1 MIAILNK
8 LFLHSKNFS
17 SLHSK
22 FQKIK
27 KKADIEKIFKA
38 IKQFSDTSEVRYVGG
53 CVRKIINNELVED
66 IDLAVNLSPSEV
78 SKVLKKNNIKSY
90 ETGIKYGTITALIN
104 QNKFEITSLR
114 KDIATDGR
122 HAKVDFLNDW
132 QEDASRRDFSINSI
146 YADIDGNLFDP
157 FNGKKDLE
165 NGEIKFI
172 GNAEKRIR
180 EDYLRILRY
189 IRFFLNYSKK
199 KHNVR
204 VTRIIKKNLQGF
216 SKISPERLLDE
227 FKKLVRSKGFLKLTK
242 DKFCFE
248 VISLIFPQFKNL
260 SVFANLNSFAKDN
273 INNVD
278 FIFLLSLMIID
289 GSDNV
294 DYFIYKFNIS
304 KKDQKRLLLLN
315 NFFSNKINNK
325 TFSKNNLQKILY
337 FNGKQSLFD
346 LINFQIFRSKKKVDK
361 QLLQMIEF
369 FKGEEP
375 PLLPVRAITLMNKY
389 NIPEGKKLGIILKK
403 IEEKWLDNN
412 FKISE
417 KEVQKFIKI

>member
-8 LFLHSKNFS
+8 FYSHSKNFS
-17 SLHSK
+17 FLNSK
-22 FQKIK
+22 FKKVK
-27 KKADIEKIFKA
+27 KKTEIAKIFKA
-38 IKQFSDTSEVRYVGG
+38 VEQFSDTSEIRYVGG

-78 SKVLKKNNIKSY
+78 SEVLSKNNIKSY
-90 ETGIKYGTITALIN
+90 ETGVKHGTITALIN

-114 KDIATDGR
+114 KDISTDGR
-122 HAKVDFLNDW
+122 HAKVEFLNDW

-172 GNAEKRIR
+172 GNVEKRIR

-199 KHNVR
+199 KHNTN

-216 SKISPERLLDE
+216 SKISSERLLDE

-248 VISLIFPQFKNL
+248 IINLIFPQFKNL
-260 SVFANLNSFAKDN
+260 NIFRNLNSFAKDN

-278 FIFLLSLMIID
+278 FIFLISLMIID

-337 FNGKQSLFD
+337 FNEKQSLLD
-346 LINFQIFRSKKKVDK
+346 LINFQIFKSKKVDK
-361 QLLQMIEF
+361 KLLGMIEF
-369 FKGEEP
+369 FKDKEP
-375 PLLPVRAITLMNKY
+375 PLLPVKAITLMNKY
-389 NIPEGKKLGIILKK
+389 NIPEGKKLGIMLKK
-403 IEEKWLDNN
+403 IEKKWLDNN
-412 FKISE
+412 FQISE
-417 KEVQKFIKI
+417 KEIQKLIKN

>member
-8 LFLHSKNFS
+8 LCSHSKNFS
-17 SLHSK
+17 SLNLK
-22 FQKIK
+22 FKKIK
-27 KKADIEKIFKA
+27 EKTEIEKIFKA
-38 IKQFSDTSEVRYVGG
+38 VEQFSDTSEIRYVGG

-90 ETGIKYGTITALIN
+90 ETGIKHGTITALIN

-122 HAKVDFLNDW
+122 HAKVEFLNDW

-172 GNAEKRIR
+172 GNVEKRIK

-199 KHNVR
+199 KHNVK

-248 VISLIFPQFKNL
+248 IINLIFPQFKNIEI
-260 SVFANLNSFAKDN
+260 FKKPNNFIKAN

-278 FIFLLSLMIID
+278 FIFLISLIVVD
-289 GSDNV
+289 GTDNAE
-294 DYFIYKFNIS
+294 YFIYKFNLS
-304 KKDQKRLLLLN
+304 KKDQKRILFLN
-315 NFFSNKINNK
+315 NFNFGKNNSKIFSYK
-325 TFSKNNLQKILY
+325 NLQKILY
-337 FNGKQSLFD
+337 INGKKLLLD
-346 LINFQIFRSKKKVDK
+346 LLYFQIFKSKKVDK
-361 QLLQMIEF
+361 KIVNFVELFKDTESPMLPISAKTLIE
-369 FKGEEP
+369 
-375 PLLPVRAITLMNKY
+375 KY
-389 NIPEGKKLGIILKK
+389 SIPEGKKLGIMLKK
-403 IEEKWLDNN
+403 IEEKWIDNG
-412 FKISE
+412 FVLSE
-417 KEVQKFIKI
+417 EEIQKTINN